1 MLNSIIS
8 FSIKNKLIIGM
19 LTIGLVVWGSYS
31 LKQLPI
37 DAVPDITNNQVQI
50 LTVSPSLAAP
60 EIERLVTF
68 PVEQT
73 MATIPG
79 ITEMRSF
86 SRFGLSVVTIVFTE
100 STDVYWARQQV
111 NERLTKAKEAIPK
124 GAGSPELAPVSTG
137 LSEIYQYVLR
147 PKKGYESKYSAMELR
162 TIQDWIVRRQL
173 LGTEGVADVGSWGG
187 YLKQYEIALSPE
199 KLRSMNVSINE
210 IFQALEKNNQNTG
223 GAYIDKKPFAYF
235 IRSEGLVNGL
245 EDIEKIVVKNTEQG
259 LPVLIRDVA
268 TVQFGHAIRYGAI
281 TYNDEGEV
289 VGSVV
294 LMLKGAN
301 SSFVIEKV
309 KERIEQIKTTLP
321 EGVEIVPYLDRTKLV
336 NNAIDTVAKNL
347 AEGALIVIFVLV
359 LLLGNLRAGLIVASV
374 IPLAM
379 LFAITL
385 MNLFGVSGNLMSLG
399 AIDFGLIVDGA
410 VIIVEA
416 TMHHLQVRNI
426 NYRLT
431 QKEMDDE
438 VFESATRIRSS
449 AAFGEIIILIVYI
462 PILALVG
469 IEGKMFRPM
478 AQTVSFAI
486 LGALVLSLTYVPM
499 MSALMLSKN
508 PLPKET
514 ISDKFIRFLHRLY
527 EPALA
532 LGLRFRAVVV
542 ISSVVVF
549 LTSLAVFFQ
558 LGGEFIPTL
567 DEGDFAVE
575 TRILTGSSLSQM
587 TETVQKSARVLL
599 DNFPEAKRVIGKIGT
614 SEIPTD
620 PMPIENADL
629 LVVLKDK
636 DEWTSASTRDEL
648 AEKMATKLNEEMPGV
663 WFGFQQPIQMR
674 FNELMT
680 GARQDVVLKI
690 YGEDLQLLADYADQV
705 GKIAKKVEGAQ
716 DVYIEPI
723 SGLPQY
729 MVTFDRVKLA
739 QFGLSVE
746 EVNRVLRTGF
756 AGEAAGVVYENE
768 KRFDLVVRLQ
778 SQDRQSIENLK
789 AIYITTQNGR
799 QVPLEQLAHVEL
811 KEGANQIQRD
821 DAKRRI
827 AVGFNVRG
835 RDVESIVREMTE
847 KIQKEVK
854 FEPGYYV
861 KYGGSFKNLEEA
873 KQRLMVAVPVALL
886 LIFILLYL
894 TFHSLKQGVLIFTA
908 IPLSAIGG
916 VFALWILGMPF
927 SISAGVG
934 FIALFGVAVLNGI
947 VLIGEFN
954 RLKNQGG
961 LTLIEIVKKGTE
973 VRLRPVLMTSLVA
986 SLGFLPMALSHGSGA
1001 EVQRPLATVVIGGL
1015 VTATL
1020 LTLILLPILYTYFE
1034 KDLT

>member
-1 MLNSIIS
+1 
-8 FSIKNKLIIGM
+8 
-19 LTIGLVVWGSYS
+19 
-31 LKQLPI
+31 
-37 DAVPDITNNQVQI
+37 AVPDITNNQVQI

-385 MNLFGVSGNLMSLG
+385 MN
-399 AIDFGLIVDGA
+399 
-410 VIIVEA
+410 
-416 TMHHLQVRNI
+416 
-426 NYRLT
+426 
-431 QKEMDDE
+431 
-438 VFESATRIRSS
+438 
-449 AAFGEIIILIVYI
+449 
-462 PILALVG
+462 
-469 IEGKMFRPM
+469 
-478 AQTVSFAI
+478 
-486 LGALVLSLTYVPM
+486 
-499 MSALMLSKN
+499 
-508 PLPKET
+508 
-514 ISDKFIRFLHRLY
+514 
-527 EPALA
+527 
-532 LGLRFRAVVV
+532 
-542 ISSVVVF
+542 
-549 LTSLAVFFQ
+549 
-558 LGGEFIPTL
+558 
-567 DEGDFAVE
+567 
-575 TRILTGSSLSQM
+575 
-587 TETVQKSARVLL
+587 
-599 DNFPEAKRVIGKIGT
+599 
-614 SEIPTD
+614 
-620 PMPIENADL
+620 
-629 LVVLKDK
+629 
-636 DEWTSASTRDEL
+636 
-648 AEKMATKLNEEMPGV
+648 
-663 WFGFQQPIQMR
+663 
-674 FNELMT
+674 
-680 GARQDVVLKI
+680 
-690 YGEDLQLLADYADQV
+690 
-705 GKIAKKVEGAQ
+705 
-716 DVYIEPI
+716 
-723 SGLPQY
+723 
-729 MVTFDRVKLA
+729 
-739 QFGLSVE
+739 
-746 EVNRVLRTGF
+746 
-756 AGEAAGVVYENE
+756 
-768 KRFDLVVRLQ
+768 
-778 SQDRQSIENLK
+778 
-789 AIYITTQNGR
+789 
-799 QVPLEQLAHVEL
+799 
-811 KEGANQIQRD
+811 
-821 DAKRRI
+821 
-827 AVGFNVRG
+827 
-835 RDVESIVREMTE
+835 
-847 KIQKEVK
+847 
-854 FEPGYYV
+854 
-861 KYGGSFKNLEEA
+861 
-873 KQRLMVAVPVALL
+873 
-886 LIFILLYL
+886 
-894 TFHSLKQGVLIFTA
+894 
-908 IPLSAIGG
+908 
-916 VFALWILGMPF
+916 
-927 SISAGVG
+927 
-934 FIALFGVAVLNGI
+934 
-947 VLIGEFN
+947 
-954 RLKNQGG
+954 
-961 LTLIEIVKKGTE
+961 
-973 VRLRPVLMTSLVA
+973 
-986 SLGFLPMALSHGSGA
+986 
-1001 EVQRPLATVVIGGL
+1001 
-1015 VTATL
+1015 
-1020 LTLILLPILYTYFE
+1020 
-1034 KDLT
+1034 